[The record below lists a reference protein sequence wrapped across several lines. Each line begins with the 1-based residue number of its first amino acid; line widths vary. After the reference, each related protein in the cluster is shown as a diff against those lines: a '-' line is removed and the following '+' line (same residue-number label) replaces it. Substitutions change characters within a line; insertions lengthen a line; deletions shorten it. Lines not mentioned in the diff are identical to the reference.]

1 MAMVMIIGKI
11 LTGLVMLRCFSYI
24 CMTDNTILRTMK
36 KIVMLFIACI
46 CFTHLSYAQTVELPE
61 WVLNP
66 NEGEFIGISLPGGD
80 QREAECM
87 ALYSMALF
95 NDACARL
102 CNEYDEYSNSGSIS
116 DPNINSHVSAVRR
129 VYNQCLSYKVMR
141 VERLPTEEI
150 VVSISAGNDKHDTIL
165 MLIDNSWSVE
175 NDNEKFTHNA
185 ALRVSGRS
193 DQYVE
198 MHNVSGQYEMVTTW
212 SSIDG
217 VKRYWTRRN
226 TTVNADGYVTPE
238 FGNYSTAGFIP
249 DKASAVVDMK
259 HMYLSEYFLQVL
271 LTKMNSDKETSPYIK
286 SFGFHD
292 GKLYLNTDIP
302 SFSTCIKALQPA
314 IELLVNEWQK
324 KGRYEKTEDYLK
336 RVTGEKRQ
344 GYVDSLVTV
353 FKKNYIANA
362 SSISKDRSVLSI
374 VNYDADNEVFLID
387 DTEFGRLLVHVP
399 IDEAPVF
406 EMLFDRV
413 RVEPKYDIIN
423 DHLGL
428 AEATFIMPEG
438 TEYHYSNDAGLQYA
452 ELDIDYNFAP
462 IDLGQSIT
470 GLIDNVEK
478 PSIIKSSL
486 TLGNSD
492 VDVNIPE
499 TDRNENN
506 TFAVII
512 ANENY
517 DTESHVDYAL
527 NDGNTFKQYCIK
539 TLGIPE
545 SNISF
550 VQDATLNNIRAQ
562 VDMLTNIGN
571 AYGGEVKF
579 IFYYAGH
586 GIPDESSRD
595 AYLLPVDGYG
605 NNVATGYK
613 LSELYSQ
620 LSDIPSISTTVF
632 MDACFSGADRN
643 DRMLASARGV
653 AIRVNSEVPDGKLV
667 VFSAAQG
674 NQTAM
679 GYDEKGHG
687 MFTYF
692 LLKKLQ
698 DTEGNVTLGELG
710 EYITDSVKKLSST
723 PKYNKPQI
731 PTVTVGLGL
740 NSDWRDKKL

>member
-1 MAMVMIIGKI
+1 MATK
-11 LTGLVMLRCFSYI
+11 
-24 CMTDNTILRTMK
+24 
-36 KIVMLFIACI
+36 
-46 CFTHLSYAQTVELPE
+46 
-61 WVLNP
+61 
-66 NEGEFIGISLPGGD
+66 
-80 QREAECM
+80 
-87 ALYSMALF
+87 
-95 NDACARL
+95 
-102 CNEYDEYSNSGSIS
+102 
-116 DPNINSHVSAVRR
+116 
-129 VYNQCLSYKVMR
+129 
-141 VERLPTEEI
+141 
-150 VVSISAGNDKHDTIL
+150 
-165 MLIDNSWSVE
+165 WSC
-175 NDNEKFTHNA
+175 
-185 ALRVSGRS
+185 
-193 DQYVE
+193 
-198 MHNVSGQYEMVTTW
+198 
-212 SSIDG
+212 IDG
-217 VKRYWTRRN
+217 ASRYWTRRN
-226 TTVNADGYVTPE
+226 TMLNVNGYVASAF
-238 FGNYSTAGFIP
+238 FGNYITAGLRP
-249 DKASAVVDMK
+249 GKVSAVVDMK

-271 LTKMNSDKETSPYIK
+271 LMNKETSPCMLK
-286 SFGFHD
+286 SFGFHK
-292 GKLYLNTDIP
+292 GKFYLYTVVP
-302 SFSTCIKALQPA
+302 SFSTCVKTLQPA
-314 IELLVNEWQK
+314 IELRVNEWQK

-344 GYVDSLVTV
+344 EYVDSLVAEV
-353 FKKNYIANA
+353 KKIYIANA
-362 SSISKDRSVLSI
+362 SSRSKDRSVLSI

-399 IDEAPVF
+399 IDEAPEF
-406 EMLFDRV
+406 EKSFDRV

-438 TEYHYSNDAGLQYA
+438 TAYHYSNDAGLQYA

-667 VFSAAQG
+667 IFSAAQG

-698 DTEGNVTLGELG
+698 DTGGNVTLGELG

>member
-24 CMTDNTILRTMK
+24 CMIDNTILRTMK
-36 KIVMLFIACI
+36 KTVMLFIACI

-66 NEGEFIGISLPGGD
+66 KEGEFIGISLPGGD

-95 NDACARL
+95 KESCMNLSSVTSTQMVCWYKCQEFLVMAHSC
-102 CNEYDEYSNSGSIS
+102 YQSIS
-116 DPNINSHVSAVRR
+116 
-129 VYNQCLSYKVMR
+129 YKIKR
-141 VERLPTEEI
+141 VERLPTDEI
-150 VVSISAGNDKHDTIL
+150 VVSLSAGNDKHDSVMIDIKNYWSDENGNEIPKYEATMKVSGKSKSEQYVRID
-165 MLIDNSWSVE
+165 IDN
-175 NDNEKFTHNA
+175 K
-185 ALRVSGRS
+185 SG
-193 DQYVE
+193 V
-198 MHNVSGQYEMVTTW
+198 YEMATKW
-212 SSIDG
+212 SCIDG
-217 VKRYWTRRN
+217 ASRYWTRRN
-226 TTVNADGYVTPE
+226 TSVNADGYVTPE

-249 DKASAVVDMK
+249 DKGSAVVDMK

-271 LTKMNSDKETSPYIK
+271 LMNKETSPCMLK
-286 SFGFHD
+286 SFGFHE
-292 GKLYLNTDIP
+292 GKFYLYTTVP
-302 SFSTCIKALQPA
+302 SFSTCVKTLQPVV
-314 IELLVNEWQK
+314 ELLVNAWQK

-362 SSISKDRSVLSI
+362 SSRSKDRSVLSI

-399 IDEAPVF
+399 IDEAPEF
-406 EMLFDRV
+406 EKSFDRV

-428 AEATFIMPEG
+428 AEATFIMPVG
-438 TEYHYSNDAGLQYA
+438 TAYHYSNDAGLQYA
-452 ELDIDYNFAP
+452 ELDIDYNFVP